1 MSQHVY
7 VIGLDDFNARVL
19 ERLQHANVQ
28 AANVQDANVQAAN
41 VQAADTQHTDTQH
54 TDTNNTNNP
63 ANDHV
68 TFHPL
73 LEVDRVKEVE
83 SGQLSMRQLYNEARQ
98 VLKDAPRVDGV
109 MGYWD
114 FPVQTMVP
122 LLCREFDLPGPSL
135 EGVLRCEHKLWS
147 RLEQQRAASDVVP
160 AFHAVDPF
168 AETPLEARDFDYP
181 LWLKPIKGTDSSLSF
196 LVENADDAKHALGQ
210 LRQDIDMFAEPFGYL
225 LEQATLPEEIAAY
238 PAHTCLAEKPLA
250 GEQCTVSG
258 YVSDG
263 KVTVYGIIDSL
274 TYEGTSSFLCYRY
287 PSQLPEDV
295 QARMRQHSQQVMQ
308 QLEVNHMAFN
318 IEFFYDDTNDQLGLL
333 EINPRISQSHGELYD
348 KVDGLPNHKVIT
360 DLALGRTPQLPHR
373 QGQHHCAAKYFW
385 RHFEDAIVTEIP
397 DEAALNDIY
406 ERYEGAVVQLNV
418 NEGMQL
424 SSLLEQDSYS
434 YDLAHIYV
442 GAERPEDLHK
452 IYEQITQT
460 LEIGLKPV
468 S

>member
-1 MSQHVY
+1 MSHHVY
-7 VIGLDDFNARVL
+7 VIGLDDFNAQTL
-19 ERLQHANVQ
+19 ERLPHANVQ
-28 AANVQDANVQAAN
+28 NANNTDANNTDADNTDADNTDAN
-41 VQAADTQHTDTQH
+41 
-54 TDTNNTNNP
+54 NK

-73 LEVDRVKEVE
+73 LEVDRVKDVE
-83 SGQLSMRQLYNEARQ
+83 SGQVSMKQLHNEARK
-98 VLKDAPRVDGV
+98 VLTDAPRVDGV

-122 LLCREFDLPGPSL
+122 LLCREFDLPGPSI

-147 RLEQQRAASDVVP
+147 RLEQRHAASEVVP

-168 AETPLEARDFDYP
+168 ADAPLEALEFDYP
-181 LWLKPIKGTDSSLSF
+181 FWLKPIKGTDSSLSF
-196 LVENADDAKHALGQ
+196 LVENDQDAEHALTQ
-210 LRQDIDMFAEPFGYL
+210 LRQDIGTFAEPFGYL
-225 LEQATLPEEIAAY
+225 LEQASLPEDIAAY

-274 TYEGTSSFLCYRY
+274 TYEDVSSFLCYRY

-308 QLEVNHMAFN
+308 QLEVDRMAFN
-318 IEFFYDDTNDQLGLL
+318 IEFFYDDASDQLGLL
-333 EINPRISQSHGELYD
+333 EINPRISQSHGEMYD

-360 DLALGRTPQLPHR
+360 DLALGRNPQLPR
-373 QGQHHCAAKYFW
+373 GQGQHRWAAKYFW
-385 RHFEDAIVTEIP
+385 RHFEDAIVTHVP
-397 DEAALNDIY
+397 DEDALKDIHD
-406 ERYEGAVVQLNV
+406 RYEGAIVQLNV
-418 NEGMQL
+418 SEGVQL

-442 GAERPEDLHK
+442 GADRPDDLHTLFEK
-452 IYEQITQT
+452 ITKE
-460 LEIGLKPV
+460 LEIGLQPV
-468 S
+468 DEFSVQ